1 MIKIYFLPFLLMLLV
16 WSSCTTTNK
25 ENTVDNAQITDVIND
40 SVLIAFNERI
50 KKNPN
55 DAELYH
61 ERALYYFEQKN
72 DVDAAFADMRRVFAI
87 DTTTAKYFITLADL
101 YLAKGMSGN
110 VKASLNKAIEIDPK
124 NILALTKLAELNLY
138 IKDYN
143 ACLKTADQ
151 VLKIDIYNPRAY
163 FIKGMAFKELGDTAK
178 AISSFQTVIEQDPD
192 YYNAYMQLGLL
203 YSAIKNPLALDYL
216 NNALNLQ
223 PQSIEAYYAIAMF
236 FQEIG
241 KIDKAIE
248 TYNTI
253 LKIDSSYNDAHFN
266 LGYIAMVMQNDLAK
280 AIKHFSDNIRFHPN
294 NYEAFYMRG
303 LCYER
308 LKDKDNAIRDYRQ
321 ALKLYPQYD
330 NAAIALG
337 KLVDN

>member
-1 MIKIYFLPFLLMLLV
+1 MKKLLV
-16 WSSCTTTNK
+16 QLVVFILFFSSCTTKTNDK
-25 ENTVDNAQITDVIND
+25 ELLDTNLTDAGND
-40 SVLIAFNERI
+40 SILLAFNERI
-50 KKNPN
+50 RKNPN
-55 DAELYH
+55 DPEVYH

-72 DVDAAFADMRRVFAI
+72 DVEQAFADMRRVFTI
-87 DTTTAKYFITLADL
+87 DTTTSKYFVTLADL

-110 VKASLNKAIEIDPK
+110 VKASLNKAIEIDSK
-124 NILALTKLAELNLY
+124 NIAAYTKLAEMNLY

-143 ACLKTADQ
+143 ACLKTADN

-178 AISSFQTVIEQDPD
+178 AASSFQTVVEQDPE
-192 YYNAYMQLGLL
+192 YYNAYIQLGLL

-236 FQEIG
+236 FQETGNIN
-241 KIDKAIE
+241 KAIE
-248 TYNTI
+248 VYNTI
-253 LKIDSSYNDAHFN
+253 LKIDPTYNDAHFN
-266 LGYIAMVMQNDLAK
+266 LGYIAMVMQNDMAK
-280 AIKHFSDNIRFHPN
+280 AIKHFSDNISYHPN
-294 NYEAFYMRG
+294 NYEAYYMRG

-308 LKDKDNAIRDYRQ
+308 MKDKASAERDYRQ
-321 ALKLYPQYD
+321 ALNLYPQYD

-337 KLVDN
+337 NLIDK

>member
-1 MIKIYFLPFLLMLLV
+1 MKTCFLPFLLMLLV
-16 WSSCTTTNK
+16 WLSCTTSNK
-25 ENTVDNAQITDVIND
+25 ENATDDSQITDAGND

-55 DAELYH
+55 DAEVYH
-61 ERALYYFEQKN
+61 ERALYYFEQKK
-72 DVDAAFADMRRVFAI
+72 DVEAAFADIRRVFAV

-110 VKASLNKAIEIDPK
+110 VKASLNKAIDIDPK
-124 NILALTKLAELNLY
+124 NIPALTKLAELNLY

-178 AISSFQTVIEQDPD
+178 AISSFQTVVEQDPD
-192 YYNAYMQLGLL
+192 YYNAYIQLGLL

-223 PQSIEAYYAIAMF
+223 PQSIEAYYAIGMF

-241 KIDKAIE
+241 NVDKAIE
-248 TYNTI
+248 AYNTI

-280 AIKHFSDNIRFHPN
+280 AIKHFSNNISYHPN

-308 LKDKDNAIRDYRQ
+308 LKDKSNAIRDYRQ

-337 KLVDN
+337 NLVDK

>member
-1 MIKIYFLPFLLMLLV
+1 MKKFLLPIVLFILLF
-16 WSSCTTTNK
+16 SSCATKTNEK
-25 ENTVDNAQITDVIND
+25 ELSDTNLIDAGND
-40 SVLIAFNERI
+40 TILLAFNERI

-55 DAELYH
+55 DPEVYH

-72 DVDAAFADMRRVFAI
+72 DIEQAFADMRRVFTI
-87 DTTTAKYFITLADL
+87 DTTTSKYFVTLADL

-110 VKASLNKAIEIDPK
+110 VKASLNKAIETDPK
-124 NILALTKLAELNLY
+124 NIIAYTKLAELNLY

-143 ACLKTADQ
+143 ACLKAADD

-178 AISSFQTVIEQDPD
+178 AVSSFQTVVEQDPE
-192 YYNAYMQLGLL
+192 YYNAYIQLGLL

-236 FQEIG
+236 FQETG
-241 KIDKAIE
+241 NTNKAIE
-248 TYNTI
+248 VYNTI
-253 LKIDSSYNDAHFN
+253 LKIDSTYNDAHFN
-266 LGYIAMVMQNDLAK
+266 LGYIAMVMQDDMPK
-280 AIKHFSDNIRFHPN
+280 AIKHFTENIKFHPN

-303 LCYER
+303 LCYQRINDKASAER
-308 LKDKDNAIRDYRQ
+308 DFRE
-321 ALKLYPQYD
+321 ALRLYPQYD

-337 KLVDN
+337 NLIDK